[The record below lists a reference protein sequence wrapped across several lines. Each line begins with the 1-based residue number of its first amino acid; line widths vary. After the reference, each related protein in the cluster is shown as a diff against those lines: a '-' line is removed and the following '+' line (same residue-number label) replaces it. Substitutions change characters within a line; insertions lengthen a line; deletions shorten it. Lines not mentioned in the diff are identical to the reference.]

1 MKKVLFLLFVSIQVL
16 GQNVDYNKIILPDGV
31 QSPDFSEKLVQLA
44 WRNHPSNQVF
54 RSEVIIAQYEVRK
67 AAGSWLDIINVTGNL
82 NEFNI
87 NPESDVAGRSQFYPK
102 YNIRGSVS
110 LGMFFTIPYT
120 TKQDRQRVIIAESQL
135 NAQKLET
142 RNVVMKAYNEYLLR
156 EKVYK
161 IQSQLVSDTENTHKL
176 TEQKFKNGE
185 ATFETFSA
193 SLAAHNRVSISFLE
207 SERDYKNSKLDIEKL
222 IGMKLEDVR

>member
-1 MKKVLFLLFVSIQVL
+1 MKKILFLLFVSAQVF
-16 GQNVDYNKIILPDGV
+16 GQNVDYNKIILPEGV
-31 QSPDFSEKLVQLA
+31 QSPDFAEKLVQLA
-44 WRNHPSNQVF
+44 WKNHPSNQVF
-54 RSEVIIAQYEVRK
+54 RSEVTIAEIEVRK

-87 NPESDVAGRSQFYPK
+87 NPESDQNDRAAFYPK

-120 TKQDRQRVIIAESQL
+120 TKQNRQRVMIAESNL

-142 RNVVMKAYNEYLLR
+142 RNLVMKSYNEYVLR
-156 EKVYK
+156 EKVFK
-161 IQSQLVSDTENTHKL
+161 IQSQLLSDTENTHKL
-176 TEQKFKNGE
+176 NEQKFKNGE
-185 ATFETFSA
+185 ATFETFSL
-193 SLAAHNRVSISFLE
+193 SLDTYNRVSISFLE
-207 SERDYKNSKLDIEKL
+207 AERDYKNSKLDLEKL